1 MLLRKWLGKQIEWL
15 RGRGRKKQILQ
26 KARDTAAS
34 PKLAVGKIFI

>member
-1 MLLRKWLGKQIEWL
+1 MAKRERQ
-15 RGRGRKKQILQ
+15 KQILR